1 MWKLNDNGDKLP
13 WLKRS
18 VLEMHRM
25 KCIVIQ
31 SRFNQVHVLCR
42 GFVANY
48 QDLSNKKTSG
58 TQSSDELGIKWNDFF
73 RSLTSVL
80 SIFSCHLFC
89 KTFIELIQNKIIN
102 KIDGLTQ
109 LLLPK

>member
-73 RSLTSVL
+73 DRSLLFSV
-80 SIFSCHLFC
+80 FSLAICFARPSL
-89 KTFIELIQNKIIN
+89 N
-102 KIDGLTQ
+102 
-109 LLLPK
+109 